1 MKVYLINRRDVAV
14 FQGEKQLCVKRKGGA
29 EFVEPVAADGEEITL
44 RFYRRSEFAAKNW
57 WLYVMFFWIIGI
69 CGICTPRYGKFVHAL
84 DCKVKFT
91 ADENGRVDLRFTHYL
106 DEKGQ
111 REVPAVENVGS
122 GITEM
127 EGNCYVRDD
136 LALRRRKRYKVLSAL
151 ARLACFAAL
160 VVIVVKAIIG

>member
-29 EFVEPVAADGEEITL
+29 EFVEPVAADGEEVTL

-91 ADENGRVDLRFTHYL
+91 ADETGASICGSRIISTKRDSVRFPPWKT
-106 DEKGQ
+106 
-111 REVPAVENVGS
+111 
-122 GITEM
+122 
-127 EGNCYVRDD
+127 
-136 LALRRRKRYKVLSAL
+136 SA
-151 ARLACFAAL
+151 A
-160 VVIVVKAIIG
+160 G